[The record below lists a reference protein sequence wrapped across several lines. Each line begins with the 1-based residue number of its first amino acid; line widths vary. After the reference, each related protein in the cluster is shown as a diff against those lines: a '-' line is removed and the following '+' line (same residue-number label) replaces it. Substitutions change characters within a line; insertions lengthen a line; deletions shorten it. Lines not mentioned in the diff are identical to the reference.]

1 MKEMYNMEE
10 VVFMYLKASIKKKE
24 WDLIRTVETA
34 PTDEFREEYKRLI
47 SIMKKIVYMFTGS
60 EECAEVIEDKNF
72 SVKGE
77 NVRALTELLYRYDRD
92 IIWREIEKLLP
103 LYDGGEENSEESKK
117 HRGTEQSKAV
127 KRVERLKKGPK
138 RSFEDFK
145 NEIEDALQ
153 ISLDDQIDIEN
164 KGEEEKNK
172 GCKYDVDIMCN
183 EICETADILERIFQ
197 DRVTGIAELLDNASG
212 RNLLVRK
219 GTWNII
225 E

>member
-1 MKEMYNMEE
+1 MREMYNMEE

-92 IIWREIEKLLP
+92 IIWR
-103 LYDGGEENSEESKK
+103 
-117 HRGTEQSKAV
+117 
-127 KRVERLKKGPK
+127 
-138 RSFEDFK
+138 
-145 NEIEDALQ
+145 
-153 ISLDDQIDIEN
+153 
-164 KGEEEKNK
+164 
-172 GCKYDVDIMCN
+172 
-183 EICETADILERIFQ
+183 
-197 DRVTGIAELLDNASG
+197 
-212 RNLLVRK
+212 
-219 GTWNII
+219 
-225 E
+225 